1 VVANAGSRSAL
12 QNGLVEFDFAV
23 AVFGG
28 GEKLVEGSAVKIF
41 SAEPDCLDLRGVVNA
56 REGIGGKQDKVGPL
70 SRRYGA
76 KLGGAA
82 EKFRGAQRGC
92 LERGERSEPGFDE
105 QGKFV
110 VQAEA
115 RHAVRIHDVRA
126 GEQGNAGAEH
136 HPHHLLIGFE
146 QAAVKLKFGGRPAAK
161 AEIVR
166 GIPAT
171 AQLGAHVSDARVG
184 SELAVIHVAE
194 GAKDGERGNLPGPVA
209 AELGEKR
216 LERESIL
223 VLRCKKTTLCFM
235 GAKGF

>member
-1 VVANAGSRSAL
+1 M
-12 QNGLVEFDFAV
+12 
-23 AVFGG
+23 
-28 GEKLVEGSAVKIF
+28 
-41 SAEPDCLDLRGVVNA
+41 
-56 REGIGGKQDKVGPL
+56 
-70 SRRYGA
+70 
-76 KLGGAA
+76 
-82 EKFRGAQRGC
+82 
-92 LERGERSEPGFDE
+92 
-105 QGKFV
+105 
-110 VQAEA
+110 
-115 RHAVRIHDVRA
+115 
-126 GEQGNAGAEH
+126 
-136 HPHHLLIGFE
+136 
-146 QAAVKLKFGGRPAAK
+146 KLKFGGRPAAK
-161 AEIVR
+161 AEIVL